1 LNTSSG
7 DTLPG
12 TFYGIGVG
20 PGDPELITLKA
31 KRVLAEVPVIFVPKK
46 GDESTSYARSI
57 IAGFIQPN
65 QQVVELVFP
74 MLKERERLAGYW
86 ELAVEKIREQLVQ
99 GLDCAFVNLGD
110 PLLYGTFINIID
122 ALRARCPQ
130 LHIEVI
136 PGVSSITA
144 AAAGAL
150 IPLAIDDDR
159 LAIIS
164 GKCDDAFIKETLN
177 RFDTVIFMK
186 MYRVFDRVLAI
197 LHDLNLTG
205 NAVYVENC
213 TTDKERIVTDV
224 TKLKGQKLDYFSLL
238 IVRK

>member
-1 LNTSSG
+1 LKTKSK
-7 DTLPG
+7 DKCPG

-31 KRVLAEVPVIFVPKK
+31 KRILAEVPVIFVPKK
-46 GDESTSYARSI
+46 GEESTSYARSI
-57 IAGFIQPN
+57 IAGFIQPH

-74 MLKERERLAGYW
+74 MLKERERLAGHW
-86 ELAVEKIREQLVQ
+86 ELAVERIWEHLGQ

-110 PLLYGTFINIID
+110 PLLYGTFINIIE
-122 ALRARCPQ
+122 ALRSKCPQ
-130 LHIEVI
+130 MHIQVI

-144 AAAGAL
+144 AAAGAI

-164 GKCDDAFIKETLN
+164 GKCDDSFIRETLN
-177 RFDTVIFMK
+177 KFDTVIFMK

-197 LHDLNLTG
+197 LEETQLIK

-213 TTDKERIVTDV
+213 TTGKERIVTDL
-224 TKLKGQKLDYFSLL
+224 TRLKGEKLDYFSLL